1 MGEISSNMTTAVIM
15 VHLTCHEDAYLH
27 RKTKSV
33 QLSKKAYTLLKKIS
47 QQTVRVLGKK
57 KNQHKTTTETSIPII
72 AFVL

>member
-33 QLSKKAYTLLKKIS
+33 QLSKKASSCFLGWDS
-47 QQTVRVLGKK
+47 VLAVCVGGGGCM
-57 KNQHKTTTETSIPII
+57 
-72 AFVL
+72 